1 MSRSACG
8 CGRGEGQVVTQGR
21 RVVKASINP
30 MHLVSLMN
38 RAPRC
43 HARSKRSG
51 RRCRAP
57 AVRGAEVC
65 RMHGAR
71 AGAPEGERNGRY
83 VHGQGSGAVLAER
96 MIARLLLRLAKAEI
110 EGL

>member
-1 MSRSACG
+1 MEPR
-8 CGRGEGQVVTQGR
+8 T
-21 RVVKASINP
+21 SINP
-30 MHLVSLMN
+30 MHPDVERLD

-71 AGAPEGERNGRY
+71 AGAPEGERNGRWK
-83 VHGQGSGAVLAER
+83 HGQRSDEVLAELMFGR
-96 MIARLLLRLAKAEI
+96 RLRLAKAELK
-110 EGL
+110 GL